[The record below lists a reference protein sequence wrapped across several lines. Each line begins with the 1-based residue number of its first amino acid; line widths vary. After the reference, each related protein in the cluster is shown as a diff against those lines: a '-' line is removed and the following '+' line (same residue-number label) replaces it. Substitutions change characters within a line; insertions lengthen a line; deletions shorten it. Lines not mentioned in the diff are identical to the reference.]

1 MSDDE
6 YFDDDEIFNSAE
18 LDNIPSLN
26 EPSDPHASVA
36 PQAGPSRPTV
46 VPAQPSGS
54 QRPLQAPRRVPSSS
68 SSNRLSTI
76 MNALHRAAQPGT
88 SSHQPLAPPKNSVL
102 GSSNGLLG
110 ASNGK
115 LADRPSRR
123 KRDSPPSGSVSP
135 GGSKSPQKRTRR
147 SPTLETE
154 RRSSAGSS
162 PNKAFLEEVSQS
174 SKLEG
179 KAEGRIEAWGVIEDE
194 STCAICYEV
203 YVAPQLTPCGHTAC
217 APCLKQWL
225 ATNSSCPMCRTQVD
239 RSRKPTDNL
248 FCANIIDRLFNAHP
262 EWHPGRPKRVEWNRR
277 KQAWDQEVA
286 ATNARI
292 RRSTRST
299 RSNHVSVP
307 VAPQPRRQLFNPEPA
322 SDDDDDSSE
331 DENFNEEL
339 LHEFALQNTSGI
351 RVYY

>member
-6 YFDDDEIFNSAE
+6 YFNDDEIFNSAE

-46 VPAQPSGS
+46 VPAQPSRS
-54 QRPLQAPRRVPSSS
+54 QRPLQAPRRVPSSSS

-154 RRSSAGSS
+154 RRSSAGPS

-217 APCLKQWL
+217 A
-225 ATNSSCPMCRTQVD
+225 V
-239 RSRKPTDNL
+239 
-248 FCANIIDRLFNAHP
+248 
-262 EWHPGRPKRVEWNRR
+262 
-277 KQAWDQEVA
+277 
-286 ATNARI
+286 
-292 RRSTRST
+292 
-299 RSNHVSVP
+299 SNTLP
-307 VAPQPRRQLFNPEPA
+307 
-322 SDDDDDSSE
+322 D
-331 DENFNEEL
+331 
-339 LHEFALQNTSGI
+339 
-351 RVYY
+351 